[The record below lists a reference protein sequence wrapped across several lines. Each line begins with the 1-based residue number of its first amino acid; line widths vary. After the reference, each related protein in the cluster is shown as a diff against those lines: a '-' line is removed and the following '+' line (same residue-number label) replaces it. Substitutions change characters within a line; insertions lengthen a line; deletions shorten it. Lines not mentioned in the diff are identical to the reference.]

1 MYIGS
6 NMTKKK
12 KIGLLNMRYDNNYGG
27 NLQRFALYTILQR
40 MGYDVEY
47 LYIRDNW
54 DDWFTTRSTKKVI
67 KQSIK
72 QLVRIILHPIQEP
85 LLAWHRENPAYV
97 KSCAI
102 TEPFLDKYIKHTK
115 LIFNSNDLKRAIK
128 KGNYDAIIAGSDQ
141 IWRKKYIERYGIGT
155 FFMDF
160 LPETFTGKR
169 IVYGASF
176 GVDYQEYT
184 HDDIQYIKPYYEK
197 LDFVSVRET
206 SALQLLSQY
215 GLTIPKAEVVL
226 DPTLLLDKDDYIQLI
241 QSADTKPSDGNMF
254 CYVLDKS
261 DEIDY
266 VISQISEERQ
276 LKLFRWSLGTNG
288 SVEQWL
294 RSFMD
299 AEFVV
304 TDSYHGMLFSI
315 IFNKPFRLI
324 KNVTRGTARFDEV
337 LRILEIDENIELI
350 DWEKISKKLQ
360 LSKEYSKTILGKT
373 I

>member
-1 MYIGS
+1 
-6 NMTKKK
+6 MTKKK

-47 LYIRDNW
+47 LYIRYNW
-54 DDWFTTRSTKKVI
+54 DDWFTVRSTKKVI

-72 QLVRIILHPIQEP
+72 QFIRFILHPTQEP
-85 LLAWHRENPAYV
+85 LLTWRRENPEYV
-97 KSCAI
+97 NSCAI

-115 LIFNSNDLKRAIK
+115 IIYNSYELKCAIK
-128 KGNYDAIIAGSDQ
+128 KGNYDAIVAGSDQ
-141 IWRKKYIERYGIGT
+141 IWRKKYVDRYGIGT

-160 LPETFTGKR
+160 LPNSFQGKR
-169 IVYGASF
+169 IIYGASF
-176 GVDYQEYT
+176 GVDHKEYT
-184 HDDIQYIKPYYEK
+184 SEDIEYIKPFFEK
-197 LDFVSVRET
+197 LDLVPVRET
-206 SALQLLSQY
+206 SALSLLLQY
-215 GLTIPKAEVVL
+215 GLIFPQAEVVL
-226 DPTLLLDKDDYIQLI
+226 DPTLLLEKEDYIQLI
-241 QSADTKPSDGNMF
+241 QYADTKPSNGNMF

-261 DEIDY
+261 DEIDK

-276 LKLFRWSLGTNG
+276 LKSFRWSLETEG

-315 IFNKPFRLI
+315 IFNKPFKLI
-324 KNVTRGTARFDEV
+324 KNATRGTARFDAV
-337 LRILEIDENIELI
+337 LKLLELEENMELI
-350 DWEKISKKLQ
+350 DWIKINKTL
-360 LSKEYSKTILGKT
+360 LVLRRTILNLLCTK

>member
-1 MYIGS
+1 
-6 NMTKKK
+6 MTKKK

-72 QLVRIILHPIQEP
+72 QLVRFILHPTQEP

-115 LIFNSNDLKRAIK
+115 TIFNSNDLKRAIK
-128 KGNYDAIIAGSDQ
+128 KRNYDAVIAGSDQ

-160 LPETFTGKR
+160 LPDTFTGKR

-184 HDDIQYIKPYYEK
+184 HDDIQYIKPYFEK

-215 GLTIPKAEVVL
+215 GLTSPQAEVVL
-226 DPTLLLDKDDYIQLI
+226 DPTLLLDKEDYIQLI
-241 QSADTKPSDGNMF
+241 QSADTKPSNGNMF

-261 DEIDY
+261 DEIDK

-276 LKLFRWSLGTNG
+276 LKSFRWSLETEG

-315 IFNKPFRLI
+315 IFNKPFKLLR
-324 KNVTRGTARFDEV
+324 NQNRGTARFDE
-337 LRILEIDENIELI
+337 IQDKLEISEYEEYI
-350 DWEKISKKLQ
+350 DWNKINTQ
-360 LSKEYSKTILGKT
+360 LKHFKDSSLKSIVL
-373 I
+373 

>member
-1 MYIGS
+1 
-6 NMTKKK
+6 MTNKK

-27 NLQRFALYTILQR
+27 NLQRFALYTVLQR
-40 MGYDVEY
+40 MGYEVEY

-54 DDWFTTRSTKKVI
+54 DDWFTVRSTKKII

-72 QLVRIILHPIQEP
+72 QILRFILHPTQEP

-115 LIFNSNDLKRAIK
+115 TIFNSNDLKRAIK
-128 KGNYDAIIAGSDQ
+128 KRNYDAIIAGSDQ

-160 LPETFTGKR
+160 LPDTFTGKR

-176 GVDYQEYT
+176 GVDYKEYT
-184 HDDIQYIKPYYEK
+184 SEDIEYIKPYFEK
-197 LDFVSVRET
+197 LDFVTVRET
-206 SALQLLSQY
+206 SAFQLLSQY
-215 GLTIPKAEVVL
+215 GLTSPQAEVVL
-226 DPTLLLDKDDYIQLI
+226 DPTLLLEKEDYIQLI
-241 QSADTKPSDGNMF
+241 RSADTKPSNGNMF

-261 DEIDY
+261 DEIDKM
-266 VISQISEERQ
+266 ISQISEERQ
-276 LKLFRWSLGTNG
+276 LKSFRWSLETEG
-288 SVEQWL
+288 SVEQWF

-315 IFNKPFRLI
+315 IFNKPFKLI
-324 KNVTRGTARFDEV
+324 KNKIRGTARFDEV
-337 LRILEIDENIELI
+337 LRILDVDKNMELI
-350 DWEKISKKLQ
+350 DWEKINKKLQ
-360 LSKEYSKTILGKT
+360 LSKEHSKTILGKT

>member
-1 MYIGS
+1 MYIGD

-27 NLQRFALYTILQR
+27 NLQRFALYTVLQR

-54 DDWFTTRSTKKVI
+54 DDWFTVHSTQKVI

-72 QLVRIILHPIQEP
+72 QLVRFILHPTKEP

-115 LIFNSNDLKRAIK
+115 TIFNSNDLKRAIK

-141 IWRKKYIERYGIGT
+141 IWRKKYVERYGIGT

-176 GVDYQEYT
+176 GVDYEEYT
-184 HDDIQYIKPYYEK
+184 SEDIQYIKPFFER
-197 LDFVSVRET
+197 LDFVTVRER

-215 GLTIPKAEVVL
+215 GLTYPQAEVVL
-226 DPTLLLDKDDYIQLI
+226 DPTLLLDKEDYIQLVN
-241 QSADTKPSDGNMF
+241 SANTVPSPGNMF

-261 DEIDY
+261 DEIDS

-276 LKLFRWSLGTNG
+276 LKSFRWSLDTNG

-315 IFNKPFRLI
+315 IFDKPFKVI
-324 KNVTRGTARFDEV
+324 INQQRGNTRFDEIDQ
-337 LRILEIDENIELI
+337 ILGNSDDIFDFKIAS
-350 DWEKISKKLQ
+350 EKIVSLRK
-360 LSKEYSKTILGKT
+360 YSHNLLNLLYK
-373 I
+373 